1 MSATTLLAWS
11 DGYEERT
18 TDAPTTAEV
27 ESRIKALDGIDH
39 SLVTVYRDGAHLAVG
54 GSAAHGLVVYC
65 TDDNEEFWQLVSGGD
80 PDTSVQVVAG
90 GQSGSYPASHVASLG
105 DALVA
110 ATEFLASGGRASQ
123 LRWSTT

>member
-1 MSATTLLAWS
+1 MSTTTLLAWS
-11 DGYEERT
+11 DGSDERT
-18 TDAPTTAEV
+18 NDAPTTAEV

-65 TDDNEEFWQLVSGGD
+65 TADNEEFWHLVSDRD
-80 PDTSVQVVAG
+80 PDTSVEVVAG
-90 GQSGSYPASHVASLG
+90 GQPGSYPASRVASLR

-110 ATEFLASGGRASQ
+110 AREFLASGGRASQ
-123 LRWSTT
+123 LSWSPT